1 MPFEV
6 TASTG
11 LDALCQAVEGFWSTQ
26 GNPLTRSLAFQG
38 IKLAMENLESA
49 CVKKDRKSVINMAL
63 SSHLTG
69 IEMSN
74 IGNTSIH
81 PLSYPITLDYGVP
94 HGFACAIFLPEVI
107 RFNASAIKERFKD
120 LLTLLNLAS
129 VEAFADKVDFLME
142 KLRAPRRL
150 GMLGVKQEDIA
161 GIAKRGMGRS
171 TAWNPRTMTE
181 EDIIQICKTIL

>member
-1 MPFEV
+1 
-6 TASTG
+6 
-11 LDALCQAVEGFWSTQ
+11 
-26 GNPLTRSLAFQG
+26 
-38 IKLAMENLESA
+38 
-49 CVKKDRKSVINMAL
+49 MAL
-63 SSHLTG
+63 ASHLTG

-81 PLSYPITLDYGVP
+81 PLSYPITLDYNVP

-107 RFNASAIKERFKD
+107 RFNASAMKDRFRD
-120 LLTLLNLAS
+120 LLTLLNLTT

-150 GMLGVKQEDIA
+150 SKLGVKQEDIA
-161 GIAKRGMGRS
+161 GVAKRGVGRS
-171 TAWNPRTMTE
+171 TAWNPRPMTE

>member
-1 MPFEV
+1 
-6 TASTG
+6 
-11 LDALCQAVEGFWSTQ
+11 
-26 GNPLTRSLAFQG
+26 
-38 IKLAMENLESA
+38 
-49 CVKKDRKSVINMAL
+49 
-63 SSHLTG
+63 
-69 IEMSN
+69 MSN

-107 RFNASAIKERFKD
+107 RFNATAIKERFKD
-120 LLTLLNLAS
+120 LLTLLNLRS
-129 VEAFADKVDFLME
+129 VEAFADRVDSLME

-150 GMLGVKQEDIA
+150 SHLSVKTEEIP

-171 TAWNPRTMTE
+171 TAWNPRPMTE